1 MVRSPEIL
9 GDRERDRKAAGSNA
23 MARARGRKYRSGCKT
38 HLEPQRCGDATRHE
52 QRLPTSARSNA
63 KDPQQTEGRTQD
75 ASLCYVFRRGST
87 PRFVPHKLR
96 ARGGAREI
104 QSKCSM
110 GSSCKCSIQL
120 VIWRQ
125 NCNSIVSEC
134 GLLRPAIRRV

>member
-1 MVRSPEIL
+1 MVRSPELL

-38 HLEPQRCGDATRHE
+38 RLEPQRCGDATRHE

-96 ARGGAREI
+96 ARGGAR
-104 QSKCSM
+104 
-110 GSSCKCSIQL
+110 
-120 VIWRQ
+120 
-125 NCNSIVSEC
+125 NSIEMQH
-134 GLLRPAIRRV
+134 GQLLQMLDPIGHLEAEL